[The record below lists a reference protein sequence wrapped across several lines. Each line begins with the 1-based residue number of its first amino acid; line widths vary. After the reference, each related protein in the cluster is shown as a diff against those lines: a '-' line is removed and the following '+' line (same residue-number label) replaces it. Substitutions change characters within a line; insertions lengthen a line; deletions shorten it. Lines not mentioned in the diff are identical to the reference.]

1 MNYEETLK
9 ELEEI
14 LGKMESPDIL
24 LDDLMNN
31 YKHAIELYN
40 KLENYL
46 QNYKSEIKIVSEEG
60 LKDFDI
66 SAIE

>member
-24 LDDLMNN
+24 LDDLMKN